1 MDSKE
6 VEEHSLVKNKHR
18 TLNGSQKRTLL
29 GGPKEK
35 EARQVC
41 REVMKAFSGNLLR
54 PLESVPASREH
65 VVPTKWQV
73 RTVLG
78 DCISKAKAVSIR
90 APQYR
95 QYTLTIDFLDFAN
108 FDHTRGSSIGHELDQ
123 GPTRRV
129 EASELGNGH
138 HYRPGGA
145 QSTENTTA
153 DVQ

>member
-6 VEEHSLVKNKHR
+6 VEEHSWVKNKHR
-18 TLNGSQKRTLL
+18 TLNGGQKRTLL

-54 PLESVPASREH
+54 PLELVPASREL

-78 DCISKAKAVSIR
+78 DGISKAKVVCPAAHFNFFGTAFDPRVWTMVVFWKEDS
-90 APQYR
+90 APAD
-95 QYTLTIDFLDFAN
+95 YT
-108 FDHTRGSSIGHELDQ
+108 
-123 GPTRRV
+123 
-129 EASELGNGH
+129 
-138 HYRPGGA
+138 
-145 QSTENTTA
+145 
-153 DVQ
+153 